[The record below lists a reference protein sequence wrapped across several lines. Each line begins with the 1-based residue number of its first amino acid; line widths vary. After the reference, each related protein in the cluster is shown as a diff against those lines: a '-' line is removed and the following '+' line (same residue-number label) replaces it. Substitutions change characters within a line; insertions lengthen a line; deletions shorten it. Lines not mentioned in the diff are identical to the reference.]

1 VLAVDEDVLD
11 AEWASGRL
19 LALGWSV
26 GDPLCV
32 EDDDVG
38 GLARSQHAA
47 TALPWGRVTLPKT
60 RRKAQA
66 ARPVQVRYAG
76 LGLLATD

>member
-47 TALPWGRVTLPKT
+47 TA
-60 RRKAQA
+60 
-66 ARPVQVRYAG
+66 RPVQVRYAG